1 MTRDLGRSLRALV
14 LAAWAAFFV
23 WLLVSGEVDRYIGP
37 RTQWVV
43 WFGAVALGITALA
56 QIAALRST
64 ERRPAATPEVL
75 GTLALLLPL
84 VLVIAVPKPSL
95 GSLAASRKLSFTAG
109 VIQPQ
114 ALGPG
119 DEISFAE
126 IQYASESSE
135 YATNLGI
142 VDGLAVELTG
152 FVTHPEGVPEGHFA
166 LTRFSIYCCA
176 ADVVPYSVVVR
187 GEEDFDDDT
196 WLKVSGKLEETEDGF
211 VLVPEELT
219 EVEEPNDPYL

>member
-1 MTRDLGRSLRALV
+1 MRAVVLV
-14 LAAWAAFFV
+14 AWATFFI
-23 WLLVSGEVDRYIGP
+23 WLLVSGEVNRYIGP

-43 WFGAVALGITALA
+43 WFGAVALGLTALA
-56 QIAALRST
+56 QVAALRRAEPRSASIA
-64 ERRPAATPEVL
+64 EML
-75 GTLALLLPL
+75 GTLALLVPL
-84 VLVIAVPKPSL
+84 VVVIAVPKPSL
-95 GSLAASRKLSFTAG
+95 GSLAASRKLGGTFTSG

-135 YATNLGI
+135 YAANLGI
-142 VDGLAVELTG
+142 VDGLPVRLTG
-152 FVTHPEGVPEGHFA
+152 FVTNPEGVPEGHFA

-176 ADVVPYSVVVR
+176 ADVVPYSVLVR
-187 GEEDFDDDT
+187 ADSGSFEDDT
-196 WLKVSGKLEETEDGF
+196 WVTISGTLEETGDGF

-219 EVEEPNDPYL
+219 EVEEPENPYL